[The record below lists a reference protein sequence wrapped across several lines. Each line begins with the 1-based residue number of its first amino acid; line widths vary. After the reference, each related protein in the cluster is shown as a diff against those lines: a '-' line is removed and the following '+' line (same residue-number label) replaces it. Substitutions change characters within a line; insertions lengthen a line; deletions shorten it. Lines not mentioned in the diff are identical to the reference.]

1 MCWARSFGHLGA
13 GTLIPAYGVR
23 VTAVVQGTVDGKRQ
37 MLHPAP
43 APSQQEIKVR
53 RYRRLSSLVAHG
65 KIRLVR
71 TSLEGNS

>member
-1 MCWARSFGHLGA
+1 LCWARRFGQVGA

-23 VTAVVQGTVDGKRQ
+23 VTAVVQGTVYGKGQ
-37 MLHPAP
+37 MLHATP

-65 KIRLVR
+65 ENPAC
-71 TSLEGNS
+71 SN